1 MIDIHTHLWPAQF
14 SPAYMQAYWKQKK
27 DHGQEHAMT
36 AAGLLDS
43 MDRSGIDR
51 AVISTLALYKQMTN
65 EELDVF
71 HDYVGEQTE
80 QGKGRLAAFCTV
92 APLEEDAVEAVKRRI
107 QKEGFV
113 GLKLHPNLQEF
124 YPDDKRIYP
133 VYEWME
139 KQGIPVLFHTGG
151 IGLSGVKDCF
161 GAPERMDHVACDF
174 PELPIIMGHAGRISD
189 ETTAMLL
196 RKHPQVYADIST
208 NFGRMP
214 GVEWKQLE
222 RLLETVKIWC
232 GNTDKLLLGSDYPFY
247 SQEDTV
253 VIVRELQR
261 RLEQGG
267 ILEKEDIEGVLDR
280 NGERFCLK
288 YKIFKEEKK

>member
-1 MIDIHTHLWPAQF
+1 
-14 SPAYMQAYWKQKK
+14 
-27 DHGQEHAMT
+27 
-36 AAGLLDS
+36 
-43 MDRSGIDR
+43 
-51 AVISTLALYKQMTN
+51 
-65 EELDVF
+65 
-71 HDYVGEQTE
+71 
-80 QGKGRLAAFCTV
+80 
-92 APLEEDAVEAVKRRI
+92 
-107 QKEGFV
+107 
-113 GLKLHPNLQEF
+113 
-124 YPDDKRIYP
+124 
-133 VYEWME
+133 ME
-139 KQGIPVLFHTGG
+139 T
-151 IGLSGVKDCF
+151 
-161 GAPERMDHVACDF
+161 VACDF
-174 PELPIIMGHAGRISD
+174 PERPIIMGHAGRISY